1 MTDNEY
7 ELKKE
12 EVLNDAILKGV
23 IWGDEFISGKFNLM
37 SASLYNFLPKIAYER
52 HEDIFRNI
60 SINQKLSLLEQGY
73 LNIQNR
79 VVYENF
85 SPELLN
91 TLKNKS
97 GIICTFHL
105 GSYRLINQ
113 FLLLNK
119 MPFTIVASKAVV
131 ESQTEEFINI
141 RDKVDAQDYD
151 LIKIIDAESEHAI
164 IKILR
169 DIKAGRILVFYI
181 DGNMG
186 TGENSPNNPNLIN
199 VSFLGQRLL
208 VRKGIAY
215 ISHTA
220 KVPIYT
226 VACFREKLDDIRIR
240 FFEPIYPK
248 PFSSRNE
255 YAEFA
260 TQKIYHY
267 IEPII
272 KKHPEQWEA
281 WLYIHKAINFSDEP
295 DSEEIISDLSIPD
308 ESSLFALNLREFGVF
323 KLLEC
328 TYLFRKKRFKSYL
341 IDLNLFNFLKKSI
354 TKPIKRNEINEVV
367 FSQLYQNRVLI
378 TAQ

>member
-12 EVLNDAILKGV
+12 EV
-23 IWGDEFISGKFNLM
+23 FTSGKFNLM
-37 SASLYNFLPKIAYER
+37 SASLYNFLPKITYDK
-52 HEDIFRNI
+52 HEGIFRNI
-60 SINQKLSLLEQGY
+60 SINQKLSSLEQGY

-79 VVYENF
+79 IVYENF
-85 SPELLN
+85 SPDLLN
-91 TLKNKS
+91 TLKNNN

-119 MPFTIVASKAVV
+119 MPLTIVASKAVV
-131 ESQTEEFINI
+131 ELQTDDFMNI
-141 RDKVDAQDYD
+141 RDKVDAQDSD

-164 IKILR
+164 TKILR

-199 VSFLGQRLL
+199 VSFLGKRLL

-215 ISHTA
+215 ISHLA

-226 VACFREKLDDIRIR
+226 VACFRKKLDDIRIH
-240 FFEPIYPK
+240 FFDPIYPVS
-248 PFSSRNE
+248 FSNRNK

-272 KKHPEQWEA
+272 KKYPEQWEA
-281 WLYIHKAINFSDEP
+281 WLYIHKAINFSNEP
-295 DSEEIISDLSIPD
+295 DKEEIMSDLSIPI
-308 ESSLFALNLREFGVF
+308 ESSLFVLNLREFGVF
-323 KLLEC
+323 NLLEC
-328 TYLFRKKRFKSYL
+328 TYLFRKKGFKSYL
-341 IDLNLFNFLKKSI
+341 IDLNLFDFLKKSI
-354 TKPIKRNEINEVV
+354 TKPIKRTEINEVV

>member
-7 ELKKE
+7 ELKKK
-12 EVLNDAILKGV
+12 EVLNDAILKGK
-23 IWGDEFISGKFNLM
+23 ILGNDFISGKFNLM
-37 SASLYNFLPKIAYER
+37 SASLYNLLPNIEYEK
-52 HEDIFRNI
+52 HETIFRKI
-60 SINQKLSLLEQGY
+60 RINQKLSLLEQGY

-79 VVYENF
+79 IVYENF
-85 SPELLN
+85 SPELLKA
-91 TLKNKS
+91 LKNNN

-113 FLLLNK
+113 FLLLKK
-119 MPFTIVASKAVV
+119 MPITIVASKAVV
-131 ESQTEEFINI
+131 ESQAEDFMNI
-141 RDKVDAQDYD
+141 RNEVDAQDYD

-169 DIKAGRILVFYI
+169 DIKAGRILIFYI
-181 DGNMG
+181 DGNIG

-199 VSFLGQRLL
+199 VSFLGQRIL

-215 ISHTA
+215 ISHIA

-226 VACFREKLDDIRIR
+226 VACFRKKLDDIRIH
-240 FFEPIYPK
+240 FFDAIYPES
-248 PFSSRNE
+248 FNSRNE

-272 KKHPEQWEA
+272 KKYPEQWEA
-281 WLYIHKAINFSDEP
+281 WLYIHKSINSVDEP
-295 DSEEIISDLSIPD
+295 EMEATKCDLSILSED
-308 ESSLFALNLREFGVF
+308 SLFVINLREFGIF
-323 KLLEC
+323 NLLEC
-328 TYLFRKKRFKSYL
+328 AYLFRKKGFKSYL
-341 IDLNLFNFLKKSI
+341 IGLNLFNSLKKSI
-354 TKPIKRNEINEVV
+354 SKPIKRSEINEVV